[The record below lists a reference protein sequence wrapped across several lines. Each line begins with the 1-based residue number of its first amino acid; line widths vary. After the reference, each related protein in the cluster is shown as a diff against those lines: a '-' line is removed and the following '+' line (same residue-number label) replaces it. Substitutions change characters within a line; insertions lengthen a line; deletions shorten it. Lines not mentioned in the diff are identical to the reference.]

1 MESDLK
7 SKWNIR
13 VGFTCGAFD
22 LLHAGH
28 VMMLEE
34 ARGVCDYLVVG
45 LQADPSIDRPNK
57 NSPTQS
63 LEERLIQLMA
73 VKYVDEVHTYTTEDE
88 LVQLLIKLKPD
99 VRIIGEDHRG
109 KEFTGQEL
117 PIEIYFNSRDHSY
130 STSELRERIIIG
142 KINN

>member
-28 VMMLEE
+28 IMMFKE
-34 ARGVCDYLVVG
+34 ARSVCDYLVVG
-45 LQADPSIDRPNK
+45 LQTDPSIDRPDK

-73 VKYVDEVHTYTTEDE
+73 VKHVDEVRTYATEDD

-99 VRIIGEDHRG
+99 VRIIGEDHKG
-109 KEFTGQEL
+109 KGFTGQEL
-117 PIEIYFNSRDHSY
+117 PIEIYFNSRDHGY
-130 STSELRERIIIG
+130 STSELRERIILG
-142 KINN
+142 KNNS

>member
-1 MESDLK
+1 MK

-28 VMMLEE
+28 VMMFEE
-34 ARGVCDYLVVG
+34 AKSVCDYLVAG
-45 LQADPSIDRPNK
+45 LQTDPSIDRPDK

-63 LEERLIQLMA
+63 LEERSIQLRA
-73 VKYVDEVHTYTTEDE
+73 VKYVDEVITYTTEDD

-99 VRIIGEDHRG
+99 VRIIGEDHKG
-109 KEFTGQEL
+109 KQFTGQDL
-117 PIEIYFNSRDHSY
+117 PIEIYFNSRGHGY
-130 STSELRERIIIG
+130 STSELKERIVRG
-142 KINN
+142 KGNS